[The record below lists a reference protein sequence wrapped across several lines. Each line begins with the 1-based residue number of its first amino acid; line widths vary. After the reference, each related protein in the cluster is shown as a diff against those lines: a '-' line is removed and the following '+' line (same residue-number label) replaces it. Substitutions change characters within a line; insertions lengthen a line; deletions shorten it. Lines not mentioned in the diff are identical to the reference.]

1 MTLAPSPLSERKLR
15 GRPRTDATLIGV
27 RMAPD
32 LIAAL
37 DKFIHEEAPAA
48 SRPEALRTIFRQ
60 WAEGRGYLAALPPD
74 EGKRPSELNADNDG

>member
-1 MTLAPSPLSERKLR
+1 MSSSSLLSSERKLR

-27 RMAPD
+27 RMPPE

-37 DKFIHEEAPAA
+37 DRFIRDEAPEA

-60 WAEGRGYLAALPPD
+60 WAEGRGYLPLLPPD
-74 EGKRPSELNADNDG
+74 EGRRPSELNSDNDG